1 MPETSTSR
9 PYRSSL
15 REEQAERTRSLI
27 ARAARA
33 RFLESGW
40 ARTSVRSVA
49 SAAGVSEATV
59 YAVYGSKAG
68 LASSLIDE
76 GDARAGVAQV
86 MAELEAGKG
95 DPATQLRAFIGYDRR
110 LFERHGDVLRV
121 LLEGRRQEPD
131 LQAAYAEGRG
141 RGETQRRAVF
151 ESWPKKVW
159 RRGVD
164 LQRGL
169 DAYAVV
175 CSMEAFDI
183 ATLERGWSPDEVER
197 WWGETLVAGLLA

>member
-1 MPETSTSR
+1 MPETPTSR
-9 PYRSSL
+9 PYRSAL
-15 REEQAERTRSLI
+15 REEQADRTRSLI
-27 ARAARA
+27 AQAARA

-49 SAAGVSEATV
+49 AAAGVSEATV

-76 GDARAGVAQV
+76 GDARAGVDRV
-86 MAELEAGKG
+86 MAELEAGAG
-95 DPATQLRAFIGYDRR
+95 DPAAQLRAFVGYDRR

-121 LLEGRRQEPD
+121 LIEGRRQEPD
-131 LQAAYAEGRG
+131 LEAAYVDGRG
-141 RGETQRRAVF
+141 RGDSQRRAVF
-151 ESWPKKVW
+151 AGWPKKAW

-164 LQRGL
+164 LQQAL
-169 DAYAVV
+169 DVYSFT

-183 ATLERGWSPDEVER
+183 ATAERGWTPDEVER
-197 WWGETLVAGLLA
+197 WWGDTLAARLLA

>member
-1 MPETSTSR
+1 VPENPTSR
-9 PYRSSL
+9 PYHSPL
-15 REEQAERTRSLI
+15 REEQAERTRSLS
-27 ARAARA
+27 AQAART

-86 MAELEAGKG
+86 MAELEAGAG
-95 DPATQLRAFIGYDRR
+95 DPAAQLRAFVGYDRR

-121 LLEGRRQEPD
+121 LVEGRRQEPD
-131 LQAAYAEGRG
+131 LQAAYVEGRG
-141 RGETQRRAVF
+141 RGDAQRRSVF
-151 ESWPKKVW
+151 ETWPKRAW

-164 LQRGL
+164 LQHGL
-169 DAYAVV
+169 DAYSFT

-183 ATLERGWSPDEVER
+183 ATGERGWTPDEVER
-197 WWGETLVAGLLA
+197 WWGDTLVERLLS